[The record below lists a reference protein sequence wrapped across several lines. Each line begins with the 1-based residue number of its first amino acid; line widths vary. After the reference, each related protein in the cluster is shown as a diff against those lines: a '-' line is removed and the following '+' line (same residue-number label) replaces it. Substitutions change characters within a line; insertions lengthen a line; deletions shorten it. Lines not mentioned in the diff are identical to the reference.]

1 MRVIGYVRCS
11 TVEQGRSG
19 LGLAA
24 QREAIEDAC
33 RRNDWTLDRIVE
45 DVASGKSMRREGL
58 SEALRAAENG
68 DVDGIVSAKLDRL
81 SRSVLDFATIVCRAQ
96 QNGWNL
102 VVLDLG
108 LDLSTPQGR
117 FTAHVL
123 CAMAELEREL
133 IGQRT
138 RDALAMAKQ
147 RGVRLGRPS
156 LVPADVVTRVHGE
169 RSSGKT
175 LAAIATALNDDA
187 VPTPNGGQAWYPAG
201 IARLLRQAS
210 ILAPAQAM

>member
-1 MRVIGYVRCS
+1 MNVLGYVRCS
-11 TVEQGRSG
+11 TAEQGRSG
-19 LGLAA
+19 LGLDA
-24 QREAIEDAC
+24 QRQAIEDAC
-33 RRNDWTLDRIVE
+33 ARNGWTLVEVVE

-58 SEALRAAENG
+58 TRALGALDG
-68 DVDGIVSAKLDRL
+68 GQVDGLVTAKLDRL
-81 SRSVLDFATIVCRAQ
+81 SRSVLDFATLICRAQ
-96 QNGWNL
+96 EQRWNL

-156 LVPADVVTRVHGE
+156 LVPDEVTGRIRAE
-169 RSSGKT
+169 RAAGKT
-175 LAAIATALNDDA
+175 LAAIAAALNDDA
-187 VPTPNGGQAWYPAG
+187 VSPPSGGQAWYPAG
-201 IARLLRQAS
+201 IARVLRRAS
-210 ILAPAQAM
+210 

>member
-1 MRVIGYVRCS
+1 MNVLGYVRCS
-11 TVEQGRSG
+11 TAEQGRSG
-19 LGLAA
+19 LGLDA
-24 QREAIEDAC
+24 QRQAIEDAC
-33 RRNDWTLDRIVE
+33 ARNGWTLVEVVE

-58 SEALRAAENG
+58 TRALAALDG
-68 DVDGIVSAKLDRL
+68 GAVDGLVTAKLDRL
-81 SRSVLDFATIVCRAQ
+81 SRSVLDFATLVCRAQ
-96 QNGWNL
+96 QQTWNL

-156 LVPADVVTRVHGE
+156 RVSAEVAVRIREE
-169 RSSGKT
+169 RAAGRT
-175 LAAIATALNDDA
+175 LAAIASALNDDA
-187 VPTPNGGQAWYPAG
+187 VSPPSGGQAWYPAG
-201 IARLLRQAS
+201 IARVLRA
-210 ILAPAQAM
+210 AG